1 MLHLEDGLEAKI
13 YEITLTYLEEVQQI
27 LNKFDKIVSKGL
39 HDIENCL
46 IIKHI
51 IRLITDVPVVG
62 KIGYHI
68 PKEHK
73 WIEDQIKIMLK
84 NRVIEESNN
93 PYAFNIVIV
102 GKKNKVREGMDRLCV
117 NYKLLNKITILDRY
131 PLPNINETCSRF

>member
-62 KIGYHI
+62 K
-68 PKEHK
+68 
-73 WIEDQIKIMLK
+73 
-84 NRVIEESNN
+84 
-93 PYAFNIVIV
+93 
-102 GKKNKVREGMDRLCV
+102 KNKVREGMDRLCV